1 MEVKPTGSK
10 QLGSGNTEA
19 LGRIS
24 TVNAKQSAFVE
35 TLKESDNDRR
45 RQACDQ
51 ILSQIDSLSADL
63 KKAPTPSG
71 IKKYRRLVAS
81 FIREAMD
88 QSYELNE
95 ETHWDRSGNR
105 KSYITVRNI
114 NKALEELTDE
124 VMNREKKQI
133 DLVAK
138 LDEIRGMLLDL
149 YV

>member
-1 MEVKPTGSK
+1 MDVKPTGSK
-10 QLGSGNTEA
+10 RINAESNEA
-19 LGRIS
+19 FGKAS
-24 TVNAKQSAFVE
+24 SVNAKQSVFMD
-35 TLKESDNDRR
+35 TLKETDSDHR
-45 RQACDQ
+45 RQACDD
-51 ILSQIDSLSADL
+51 ILRQIDSLSEDL

-81 FIREAMD
+81 FLKEAMS
-88 QSYELNE
+88 QTYELNE

-105 KSYITVRNI
+105 KSFLTVRKI
-114 NKALEELTDE
+114 NNALEELTNE
-124 VMNREKKQI
+124 VMDREKKQI

>member
-10 QLGSGNTEA
+10 QLNTGGSET
-19 LGRIS
+19 LGRS
-24 TVNAKQSAFVE
+24 SGVTAKQSAFVE

-45 RQACDQ
+45 RQACDE
-51 ILSQIDSLSADL
+51 ILRQIDSLSAEL

-71 IKKYRRLVAS
+71 VKKYRRLVAS
-81 FIREAMD
+81 FIKEAMD
-88 QSYELNE
+88 KTYELNE
-95 ETHWDRSGNR
+95 ETHWDRRGNR

-124 VMNREKKQI
+124 VMKREKKQI
-133 DLVAK
+133 DLVAR

-149 YV
+149 YI